1 MPIEFR
7 LPSLGENVRTGDV
20 VKVLVKEGE
29 EIEANQSICELETDK
44 AVVEIPCPHAGKIL
58 KVHFQEGQT
67 VEVGQVL
74 LTLAG
79 VGEEVSEGPAPAVA
93 AATEK
98 TEVAEGAKVD
108 RVVEAA
114 AVATSGPDGLR
125 GQAPAGGVVSAQPL
139 YAPDE
144 PIPAGPLARR
154 LARQLGVDLR
164 YVRGSGP
171 GGRITPED
179 VEAAARAISPVQAPA
194 ASPPSEAPAVS
205 PPPAAR
211 AVATAAPAAEPA
223 RTRPAAAA
231 EAPPPAPPPGEP
243 GRDAWGP
250 IRRERMS
257 RIRLTI
263 AEQMVRSVS
272 NIPHVTNFDE
282 ADVTDLEQLRKQ
294 VPENFVGAGVKL
306 TLMPFVM
313 KAVAIALR
321 HHPAINASLDM
332 ERNEIVY
339 KEYVHLG
346 IAVDTPRGLVVPVV
360 RNADRMSIPELARA
374 LASLAERARNAQ
386 FGVEELR
393 GGTFT
398 ISNLGA
404 VGGRFSTPIINYPE
418 VAILLLGRSRWQPVV
433 RDGRIEPRFMMPLS
447 LSYDHRLIDGATAQR
462 FLNEVIDWLQ
472 SPGKLLLAE

>member
-1 MPIEFR
+1 MPIEFK

-20 VKVLVKEGE
+20 VKVLVKEGDV
-29 EIEANQSICELETDK
+29 IEANQGICELETDK
-44 AVVEIPCPHAGKIL
+44 AVVEISCPHAGRIV
-58 KVHFQEGQT
+58 KVHFREGQT
-67 VEVGQVL
+67 VEVGQTL
-74 LTLAG
+74 LTIASEKEAG
-79 VGEEVSEGPAPAVA
+79 GEEPPEKPKEEPA
-93 AATEK
+93 AA
-98 TEVAEGAKVD
+98 G
-108 RVVEAA
+108 AA
-114 AVATSGPDGLR
+114 AGIAGTVPATESPSESSPR
-125 GQAPAGGVVSAQPL
+125 AAQPL
-139 YAPDE
+139 YAQGE

-154 LARQLGVDLR
+154 VARQLGIDLR
-164 YVRGSGP
+164 MVRGSGP

-179 VEAAARAISPVQAPA
+179 VEAAARLVPPIPAMISPGVPKPTPVTAGSTPV
-194 ASPPSEAPAVS
+194 PTPEVS
-205 PPPAAR
+205 PAT
-211 AVATAAPAAEPA
+211 VA
-223 RTRPAAAA
+223 RPAA
-231 EAPPPAPPPGEP
+231 PPKSISPAVTGESGPLPTPPPGEP

-282 ADVTDLEQLRKQ
+282 ADITELEQLRKQ
-294 VPENFVGAGVKL
+294 VPENFVGAGIKL

-313 KAVAIALR
+313 KAVAMALR
-321 HHPAINASLDM
+321 NHPVINATLDM
-332 ERNEIVY
+332 ERQEIIY

-346 IAVDTPRGLVVPVV
+346 VAVDTPRGLVVPVI
-360 RNADRMSIPELARA
+360 RNADRMTIAELARA
-374 LASLAERARNAQ
+374 LATLVERARTAQ

-433 RDGRIEPRFMMPLS
+433 RDGKIEPRFMMPLS

-472 SPGKLLLAE
+472 SPGKLLLAG

>member
-1 MPIEFR
+1 MPIEFK

-20 VKVLVKEGE
+20 VKVLVKEGDV
-29 EIEANQSICELETDK
+29 IEANQGICELETDK
-44 AVVEIPCPHAGKIL
+44 AVVEISCPHAGRIV
-58 KVHFQEGQT
+58 KVHFREGQT
-67 VEVGQVL
+67 VEVGQTL
-74 LTLAG
+74 LTIASEKEAG
-79 VGEEVSEGPAPAVA
+79 GEEPPEKPKEEPA
-93 AATEK
+93 AA
-98 TEVAEGAKVD
+98 G
-108 RVVEAA
+108 AA
-114 AVATSGPDGLR
+114 AGIAGTVPATESPSESSPR
-125 GQAPAGGVVSAQPL
+125 AAQPL
-139 YAPDE
+139 YAQGE

-154 LARQLGVDLR
+154 VARQLGIDLR
-164 YVRGSGP
+164 MVRGSGP

-179 VEAAARAISPVQAPA
+179 VEAAARLVPPIPAMISPGVPKPTPVTAGSTPV
-194 ASPPSEAPAVS
+194 PTPEVS
-205 PPPAAR
+205 PAT
-211 AVATAAPAAEPA
+211 VA
-223 RTRPAAAA
+223 RPAA
-231 EAPPPAPPPGEP
+231 PPKSISPAVTGESGPLPTPPPGEP

-282 ADVTDLEQLRKQ
+282 ADITELEQLRKQ
-294 VPENFVGAGVKL
+294 VPENFVGAGIKL

-313 KAVAIALR
+313 KAVAMALR
-321 HHPAINASLDM
+321 NHPVINATLDM
-332 ERNEIVY
+332 ERQEIIY

-346 IAVDTPRGLVVPVV
+346 VAVDTPRGLVVPVI
-360 RNADRMSIPELARA
+360 RNADRMNIAELARA
-374 LASLAERARNAQ
+374 LATLVERARTAQ

-433 RDGRIEPRFMMPLS
+433 RDGKIEPRFMMPLS

-472 SPGKLLLAE
+472 SPGKLLLAG

>member
-1 MPIEFR
+1 MPIEFK

-20 VKVLVKEGE
+20 VKVLVKEGDV
-29 EIEANQSICELETDK
+29 IEANQGVCELETDK
-44 AVVEIPCPHAGKIL
+44 AVVEIPCPYAGRIL
-58 KVHFQEGQT
+58 KVHFQAGQT
-67 VEVGQVL
+67 VEVGQTL
-74 LTLAG
+74 LTIAG
-79 VGEEVSEGPAPAVA
+79 EKEVSAEELPERPTGETVAARAVA
-93 AATEK
+93 GSTGSFPVSEPVSEASPVSTE
-98 TEVAEGAKVD
+98 
-108 RVVEAA
+108 
-114 AVATSGPDGLR
+114 
-125 GQAPAGGVVSAQPL
+125 PL
-139 YAPDE
+139 YAPGE

-164 YVRGSGP
+164 MVRGTGP
-171 GGRITPED
+171 RGRITPED
-179 VEAAARAISPVQAPA
+179 VEAAARL
-194 ASPPSEAPAVS
+194 APAVPGPFS
-205 PPPAAR
+205 PATPKPTPQVVAPSVGPEPSVTAPIAAKTS
-211 AVATAAPAAEPA
+211 VAPKGATPGV
-223 RTRPAAAA
+223 TL
-231 EAPPPAPPPGEP
+231 EAPPPPTPPPGEP

-282 ADVTDLEQLRKQ
+282 ADITELEQLRKQ
-294 VPENFVGAGVKL
+294 VPENFVGAGIKL

-321 HHPAINASLDM
+321 NHPAINASLDM
-332 ERNEIVY
+332 DRQEIIY
-339 KEYVHLG
+339 KDYVHLG
-346 IAVDTPRGLVVPVV
+346 IAVDTPRGLVVPVI
-360 RNADRMSIPELARA
+360 RNADRMTIAELARA
-374 LASLAERARNAQ
+374 LATLVERARNAQ

-433 RDGRIEPRFMMPLS
+433 RDGRIEPRFIMPLS
-447 LSYDHRLIDGATAQR
+447 LSYDHRLVDGATAQR

-472 SPGKLLLAE
+472 SPGKLLLAG

>member
-20 VKVLVKEGE
+20 VKVLVKEGDV
-29 EIEANQSICELETDK
+29 IEANQGICELETDK
-44 AVVEIPCPHAGKIL
+44 AVVEIPCPHAGRII

-74 LTLAG
+74 LTLAAP
-79 VGEEVSEGPAPAVA
+79 GEAEASAPEAAPAPPQAEPTAPEKVA
-93 AATEK
+93 KQPETAP
-98 TEVAEGAKVD
+98 VASTG
-108 RVVEAA
+108 
-114 AVATSGPDGLR
+114 SDGLR
-125 GQAPAGGVVSAQPL
+125 GQAAIAAGTVAAQPL
-139 YAPDE
+139 YGPDE

-154 LARQLGVDLR
+154 MARQLGVDLR
-164 YVRGSGP
+164 FVRGSGP

-179 VEAAARAISPVQAPA
+179 VEAVARSVAPGPVLPPTPSPPVAPPALGA
-194 ASPPSEAPAVS
+194 ASAPGPQVAEVTRPKPS
-205 PPPAAR
+205 PPPPELQP
-211 AVATAAPAAEPA
+211 V
-223 RTRPAAAA
+223 
-231 EAPPPAPPPGEP
+231 APPPGEP

-321 HHPAINASLDM
+321 HHPSINASLDM
-332 ERNEIVY
+332 ERQEIIY

-374 LASLAERARNAQ
+374 LATLAERARNAQ
-386 FGVEELR
+386 FGIEELR

-433 RDGRIEPRFMMPLS
+433 RDGRVEPRFMLPLS

-472 SPGKLLLAE
+472 SPGRLLLAE

>member
-1 MPIEFR
+1 MPIEFK

-20 VKVLVKEGE
+20 VKVLVKEGDV
-29 EIEANQSICELETDK
+29 IEANQGVCELETDK
-44 AVVEIPCPHAGKIL
+44 AVVEIPCPYAGRIL
-58 KVHFQEGQT
+58 KVHFREGQT
-67 VEVGQVL
+67 VEVGQTL
-74 LTLAG
+74 LTIASEKEAA
-79 VGEEVSEGPAPAVA
+79 GEELPEKPVEESAATGAGGATVISSLPASESVSEVSLVG
-93 AATEK
+93 TE
-98 TEVAEGAKVD
+98 
-108 RVVEAA
+108 
-114 AVATSGPDGLR
+114 
-125 GQAPAGGVVSAQPL
+125 PL
-139 YAPDE
+139 YAPEE

-164 YVRGSGP
+164 MVRGTGP
-171 GGRITPED
+171 RGRITPED
-179 VEAAARAISPVQAPA
+179 VEAAARLAPSIPVAPSPGVSKPVPVGGGPTTVPTTEPWPATAPRPAPA
-194 ASPPSEAPAVS
+194 GKSTSPALTPEAGTLP
-205 PPPAAR
+205 
-211 AVATAAPAAEPA
+211 T
-223 RTRPAAAA
+223 
-231 EAPPPAPPPGEP
+231 PPPGEP

-282 ADVTDLEQLRKQ
+282 ADITELEQLRKQ
-294 VPENFVGAGVKL
+294 VPENFVGAGIKL

-321 HHPAINASLDM
+321 NHPAINASLDM
-332 ERNEIVY
+332 ERQEIIY
-339 KEYVHLG
+339 KDYVHLG
-346 IAVDTPRGLVVPVV
+346 IAVDTPRGLVVPVI
-360 RNADRMSIPELARA
+360 RNADRMTIAELARA
-374 LASLAERARNAQ
+374 LATLVERARNAQ

-433 RDGRIEPRFMMPLS
+433 RDGRVEPRFIMPLS

-472 SPGKLLLAE
+472 SPGKLLLAG

>member
-1 MPIEFR
+1 MPIEFK

-20 VKVLVKEGE
+20 VKVLVKEGDV
-29 EIEANQSICELETDK
+29 IEANQGICELETDK
-44 AVVEIPCPHAGKIL
+44 AVVEISCPHAGRIV
-58 KVHFQEGQT
+58 KVHFREGQT
-67 VEVGQVL
+67 VEVGQTL
-74 LTLAG
+74 LTIASEKEAG
-79 VGEEVSEGPAPAVA
+79 GEEPPEKPKEEPA
-93 AATEK
+93 AA
-98 TEVAEGAKVD
+98 G
-108 RVVEAA
+108 AA
-114 AVATSGPDGLR
+114 AGIAGTVPATESPSESSPR
-125 GQAPAGGVVSAQPL
+125 AAQPL
-139 YAPDE
+139 YAQGE

-154 LARQLGVDLR
+154 VARQLGIDLR
-164 YVRGSGP
+164 MVRGSGP

-179 VEAAARAISPVQAPA
+179 VEAAARLVPPIPAMISPGVPKPTPVTAGSTPV
-194 ASPPSEAPAVS
+194 PTPEVS
-205 PPPAAR
+205 PAT
-211 AVATAAPAAEPA
+211 VA
-223 RTRPAAAA
+223 RPAA
-231 EAPPPAPPPGEP
+231 PPKSIGPAVTGESGPLPTPPPGEP

-282 ADVTDLEQLRKQ
+282 ADITELEQLRKQ
-294 VPENFVGAGVKL
+294 VPENFVGAGIKL

-313 KAVAIALR
+313 KAVAMALR
-321 HHPAINASLDM
+321 NHPVINATLDM
-332 ERNEIVY
+332 ERQEIIY

-346 IAVDTPRGLVVPVV
+346 VAVDTPRGLVVPVI
-360 RNADRMSIPELARA
+360 RNADRMTIAELARA
-374 LASLAERARNAQ
+374 LATLVERARTAQ

-433 RDGRIEPRFMMPLS
+433 RDGKIEPRFMMPLS

-472 SPGKLLLAE
+472 SPGKLLLAG